1 MMGIREF
8 LLALIICLLI
18 MQFLKLLWMRRQYPS
33 GPIPFPLIGSLWKV
47 GWKFR
52 RDVLLKLASSYG
64 NVFTLWVG
72 HTPVV
77 VVSGYEA
84 VEDAL
89 VSNSDALS
97 GRPLIP
103 FFKVLGNEKGI
114 MFSNG
119 ETWWQQRHF
128 GQAILQ
134 KLVIEKKDLEHQIG
148 EEGRQLVE
156 AFANEK
162 GEPMDP
168 SWHILHSVSKMIC
181 AAAFGHPFPIENEA
195 LHTLTEHINTIT
207 KFGGSPGVLL
217 YNMVPSLMRYIPGP
231 HQTAINSCEFIRSF
245 VRKEVENHKKN
256 GPPHERK
263 GYVDFYLAHMKIE
276 KPDFDSTFNDDNL
289 VQSVADFFIAGTD
302 TTAATLSW
310 ALLFMVA
317 HPDIQAKV
325 QDELDNGLE
334 SFKVVCYDDRK
345 TLPYTRAVL
354 NEVQRFSNV
363 KLFGLLKLCTEN
375 VNILGNLIPKDT
387 LVLPDL
393 CSVLLDPT
401 KWETPEKF
409 NPNHFLDNDGKFV
422 IRDEFFPFAAGDRS
436 CVGKIF
442 ARTQLFIFFACLLK
456 AFSFRLPEGVEEV
469 NTEPVI
475 GAVVYPHPY
484 KLCAVPR

>member
-1 MMGIREF
+1 MVQHGAVFMGTHRAEGW
-8 LLALIICLLI
+8 LAAST
-18 MQFLKLLWMRRQYPS
+18 FAPS
-33 GPIPFPLIGSLWKV
+33 TVQSSKGTMLELEGPAG
-47 GWKFR
+47 GR
-52 RDVLLKLASSYG
+52 LASSYG
-64 NVFTLWVG
+64 KVFTLWIG
-72 HTPVV
+72 HNPVV
-77 VVSGYEA
+77 VLSGYEA

-89 VSNSDALS
+89 VNNSDALS

-103 FFKVLGNEKGI
+103 FFKLLGNEKGI

-128 GQAILQ
+128 GRAILQ
-134 KLVIEKKDLEHQIG
+134 KLVIETKDLSHQIG

-156 AFANEK
+156 TFANEK
-162 GEPMDP
+162 GEPTDP
-168 SWHILHSVSKMIC
+168 SWPILHSVSKMIC

-195 LHTLTEHINTIT
+195 LHTLTEHINAIT
-207 KFGGSPGVLL
+207 KFGGSLGVLL
-217 YNMVPSLMRYIPGP
+217 YNMVPSLMKYIPGP
-231 HQTAINSCEFIRSF
+231 HQSAIKSCEMIRSF
-245 VRKEVENHKKN
+245 IQKEVENHKKN
-256 GPPHERK
+256 GPPHERR
-263 GYVDFYLAHMKIE
+263 GYIDYYLAQMKTE
-276 KPDFDSTFNDDNL
+276 KTDSTSTFNEDNL

-310 ALLFMVA
+310 ALLYMVA

-345 TLPYTRAVL
+345 KLPYTRAVL

-387 LVLPDL
+387 LVIADL

-409 NPNHFLDNDGKFV
+409 NPNHFLDKDGHFI
-422 IRDEFFPFAAGDRS
+422 IRDEFFPFAAGDRA
-436 CVGKIF
+436 CVGKLF
-442 ARTQLFIFFACLLK
+442 ARTQLFIFFAWLLK
-456 AFSFRLPEGVEEV
+456 AFTFRLPEGVKDV
-469 NTEPVI
+469 DTEPVI
-475 GAVVYPHPY
+475 GAVVYPRPY
-484 KLCAVPR
+484 KICAIPR